1 MSINKRGVCIMTKEL
16 KEIIEKLISANP
28 DIEQIATD
36 WTPTHIGTEIWVQ
49 FPNLSDRSWGNQFME
64 KYTDY
69 VNNLYTPECMIDDC
83 RTLVFPQSERLDD
96 DPNTP
101 LVYDK
106 KRGIIDAV

>member
-1 MSINKRGVCIMTKEL
+1 MTKEL
-16 KEIIEKLISANP
+16 RGIIEKMIIENP

-36 WTPTHIGTEIWVQ
+36 WTPTHIGTTIWVQ
-49 FPNLSDRSWGNQFME
+49 FPNSVDKKWANQFME

-69 VNNLYTPECMIDDC
+69 VNNLYTPEYMIDDC

-96 DPNTP
+96 DPSTP

-106 KRGIIDAV
+106 KRGILDAV

>member
-1 MSINKRGVCIMTKEL
+1 MTRELRG
-16 KEIIEKLISANP
+16 IIKKLVFENP

-36 WTPTHIGTEIWVQ
+36 WSPSNVGAMIWVQ
-49 FPNLSDRSWGNQFME
+49 FPNLVDRNLANQFMK

-69 VNNLYTPECMIDDC
+69 VNALYTPECMMDDC

-96 DPNTP
+96 DPSTP